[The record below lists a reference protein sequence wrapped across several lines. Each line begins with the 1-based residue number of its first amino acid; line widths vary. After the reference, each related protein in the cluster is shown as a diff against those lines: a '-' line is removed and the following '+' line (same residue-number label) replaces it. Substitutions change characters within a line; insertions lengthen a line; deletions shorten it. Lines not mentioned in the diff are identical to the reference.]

1 MVVSEE
7 SRLVDFDAAAALAAA
22 RDVDEA
28 AVRLCVE
35 YTAEEFHTLYAD
47 ETTMALYG
55 DREEMRSHFEE
66 VHSYVHIDFT
76 EKDLFTEVFKG
87 AGEVRSFVT
96 YMDHVVLLRF
106 IVGQQGLFVSTDPHM
121 DVTALVEAIEG
132 EIDA

>member
-7 SRLVDFDAAAALAAA
+7 STIVDFDAEAALAAA
-22 RDVDEA
+22 RDADGD
-28 AVRLCVE
+28 AVHLCVE

-47 ETTMALYG
+47 DVTMTLYG

-76 EKDLFTEVFKG
+76 EKDLFGEIFRA

-96 YMDHVVLLRF
+96 MMDHAALIRV
-106 IVGQQGLFVSTDPHM
+106 IVGQQGLFLSVHPDA
-121 DVTALVEAIEG
+121 DVTALVAAVEDAI
-132 EIDA
+132 D

>member
-1 MVVSEE
+1 
-7 SRLVDFDAAAALAAA
+7 VDFDAEAALAAA
-22 RDVDEA
+22 RDVDGDP
-28 AVRLCVE
+28 VRLCVE

-76 EKDLFTEVFKG
+76 EKDLFGEIFRA

-96 YMDHVVLLRF
+96 VMEHTAMLR
-106 IVGQQGLFVSTDPHM
+106 ILVGQQGLFLSVDPDA
-121 DVTALVEAIEG
+121 DVTALVAAVENAIG
-132 EIDA
+132 TD